1 MLVKVLSFGSNWW
14 ARGQHAPAEAMAYYN
29 STGLHCGSKI
39 RRHWVIS
46 GLLRFNAISNFN
58 PARPQRAIG
67 GVFLCSE
74 LAWALG
80 GNRLL
85 FSARVSDSLEP
96 DCYLISVSSLEYGAA
111 NLASSVWRSGLS
123 RVIAVSQLGDRQ
135 EIMLLMRPADW
146 ISTRAAFWQLQVRA
160 GSSCAELVKVGVPL
174 VEDVGR

>member
-14 ARGQHAPAEAMAYYN
+14 ARGRRTPVEAMAYYN
-29 STGLHCGSKI
+29 STGVRCGSKI

-58 PARPQRAIG
+58 PARPERALG

-80 GNRLL
+80 GNRLV
-85 FSARVSDSLEP
+85 FHSRVSDSLEAE
-96 DCYLISVSSLEYGAA
+96 CYLISVSSFEYGWAD
-111 NLASSVWRSGLS
+111 LASSVWRSALS
-123 RVIAVSQLGDRQ
+123 RVIAASQLGDRQ

-146 ISTRAAFWQLQVRA
+146 ISTGTALWQLQVRP
-160 GSSCAELVKVGVPL
+160 GSSCSELIRVSAPIGV
-174 VEDVGR
+174 ERGQ

>member
-14 ARGQHAPAEAMAYYN
+14 ARGRRTPVEAMAYYN
-29 STGLHCGSKI
+29 STGVRCGSKI

-58 PARPQRAIG
+58 PARPQRSVG

-74 LAWALG
+74 LVWAWG

-85 FSARVSDSLEP
+85 FHSRVPDSLEA
-96 DCYLISVSSLEYGAA
+96 DCYLICVSSLVYGDAD
-111 NLASSVWRSGLS
+111 LASGVWRSAFS
-123 RVIAVSQLGDRQ
+123 RVIAASQLGDRQ

-146 ISTRAAFWQLQVRA
+146 ISTSVAFWQLEVR
-160 GSSCAELVKVGVPL
+160 GRCAELMKVGASFDQ
-174 VEDVGR
+174 ERGQ